1 MNRTNI
7 REFLKELA
15 REPHVAGQARDEWLA
30 QWVADQWTEV
40 GFVDAQ
46 EFT

>member
-7 REFLKELA
+7 REFLQELA

-40 GFVDAQ
+40 GFV
-46 EFT
+46 TT